1 MIEVFRGKAKDPKDA
16 LRATLA
22 TGYLIGKFA
31 VDSPEGVAYP
41 GNPLILI
48 THAHCDHV
56 CGLNTHNLDY
66 ACSGF
71 CAKAIEGSIESALL
85 CSHLGL
91 SPPRRPPREV
101 LSEGQV
107 LESEGFSIEVIET
120 PGHAEGALCFYIREH
135 KALFSG
141 DTVFGEG
148 FLPSLS
154 LPTSSKEALLESY
167 EKLSNYEI
175 RKIYPGHGSPFEA
188 EGYIRSLIPIA
199 KEFI

>member
-1 MIEVFRGKAKDPKDA
+1 MIEVFRGKAKNPKDA

-22 TGYLIGKFA
+22 TGYLLGGFA
-31 VDSPEGVAYP
+31 VDSPEGVEYP
-41 GNPLILI
+41 GNPLILL
-48 THAHCDHV
+48 THAHCDHI
-56 CGLNTHNLDY
+56 CSLNSHSLDY
-66 ACSGF
+66 ACSEF
-71 CAKAIEGSIESALL
+71 CARAIRDANEGAML

-91 SPPRRPPREV
+91 EPPRRPPAKV
-101 LSEGQV
+101 LSDGQILEG
-107 LESEGFSIEVIET
+107 EGFSIECIRT
-120 PGHAEGALCFYIREH
+120 PGHAEGALCFYVPQH

-141 DTVFGEG
+141 DTVFGDN

-154 LPTSSKEALLESY
+154 LPTSSKSALLESY

-188 EGYIRSLIPIA
+188 EGYIKSLIPLL

>member
-1 MIEVFRGKAKDPKDA
+1 MIDVFRGKAKNPRDA

-22 TGYLIGKFA
+22 TGYLIGGFA
-31 VDSPEGVAYP
+31 VDSPEGVEYP

-48 THAHCDHV
+48 THAHCDHI
-56 CGLNTHNLDY
+56 CGLNSHSLDY
-66 ACSGF
+66 ACSAF
-71 CAKAIEGSIESALL
+71 CAEAIENSIESALL

-91 SPPRRPPREV
+91 SPPRRLPKKI
-101 LSEGQV
+101 LAGGQV
-107 LESEGFSIEVIET
+107 LEGNGFSIEVIET
-120 PGHAEGALCFYIREH
+120 PGHAEGALCFYAPEH

-154 LPTSSKEALLESY
+154 LPTSSRDALLESY

-175 RKIYPGHGSPFEA
+175 QKICPGHGSPFEA
-188 EGYIRSLIPIA
+188 EGYIKSLIPLV